1 MKTNILSTVQAGNR
15 ARRVILYLH
24 FYLELRQGF
33 ASPSLTT
40 SQSEKS
46 RITRPTPHLRGA
58 LGVGSLRVYLV
69 ETRAPVFA
77 PLPPF
82 PTAVVP
88 LAPALRLLVA

>member
-1 MKTNILSTVQAGNR
+1 VKTKILSTVQAGNR
-15 ARRVILYLH
+15 ARRVILYFH
-24 FYLELRQGF
+24 FYLELQGF

-40 SQSEKS
+40 SQSKKS
-46 RITRPTPHLRGA
+46 PITRPTPHLHEA

-69 ETRAPVFA
+69 ETRA